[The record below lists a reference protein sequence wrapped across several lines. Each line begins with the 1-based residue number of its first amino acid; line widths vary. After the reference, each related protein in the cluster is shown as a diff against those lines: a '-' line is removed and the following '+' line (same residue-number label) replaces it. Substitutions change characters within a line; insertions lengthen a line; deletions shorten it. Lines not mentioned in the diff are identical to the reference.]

1 MQRKFKID
9 WTKPDEF
16 ILERY
21 KEVFPEQDP
30 DKLLENIKYQKLIYD
45 KTSAKPKKRA
55 KHSETTNQ

>member
-9 WTKPDEF
+9 WTKPDEV

-30 DKLLENIKYQKLIYD
+30 SKLLDNIKYQKLIYE
-45 KTSAKPKKRA
+45 KTSGKPTKRA
-55 KHSETTNQ
+55 KESPTTDQ